1 MISDSSYLVFNVN
14 ALSSASMASNQT
26 SISYDASTSFHYA
39 VQSVWTGASP
49 VGTIEVQASLDGLNW
64 GNIYTVAVAS
74 NSGSDIHDLGSLAFP
89 YLRVAYAFTSGTGLL
104 NVKLCAKG

>member
-14 ALSSASMASNQT
+14 ALNNVSMASNQA
-26 SISYDASTSFHYA
+26 SISYDATTSFHYA
-39 VQSVWTGASP
+39 VQSAWTGVSP
-49 VGTIEVQASLDGLNW
+49 VGIIEVQASLDGIIW
-64 GNIYTVAVAS
+64 GNVYTVAVAT
-74 NSGSDIHDLGSLAFP
+74 NSGSDLKDLGTLAFP